1 MKKRLFSLAL
11 TLALCLGLITPTI
24 AADTSGLDATSAQ
37 AYHNVLT
44 KEIQE
49 KGIRDKL
56 DGHGI
61 AYAGLEDLNADGKPE
76 LIVISF
82 VMDWRLDI
90 GIWTM
95 KNGAAVSVSG
105 GSSPTGIY
113 NGRVAFARKNGQT
126 RLFYDY
132 YWSYRTLEGR
142 DIALIDGNG
151 NSESDSYIN
160 SGDGNRSTAKDVTYD
175 KTWIVDSTPILKV
188 ENSLNWEYSD
198 SQPQAVKDMQSSLL
212 AQATTPSPAAGT
224 YGPYTITG
232 VMYDGSPYKVS
243 FSAAKVEQKT
253 VQIREYYDIGGDYS
267 SYQNETVTLVT
278 IRPDTNVTVSSNFG
292 DGVPVE
298 VGKVDG
304 NNKYT
309 QMVLGAAQYIHNG
322 IGKQSF
328 EWDLTPDFVRLGD
341 YLICEDATAYTNGGF
356 MDVKAGAYYEDA
368 VKWAV
373 DKKIT
378 SGTSATIFSPDST
391 CTVAQILTFLWR
403 ANGSLR
409 PTVRNPFSDISS
421 NDYFYEAAIWAY
433 EKGLIPDT
441 GYFLSKNEPCTRK
454 MVAYFLWK
462 LAGAPTSIPS
472 GQYVAQNITVEDDG
486 TCYLRFS
493 GATLKE
499 TTITEH
505 VPIWADDGPEVVGW
519 RNEPAKV
526 TLITMRPGSTV
537 TVNTP
542 HKYDGGDNISG
553 NAYSITSDGKYHDMT
568 WNIPASVYTGA
579 VENAFQYS
587 IGNIEDAGQ
596 TAVKLYSWVD
606 LDKGVYKIYMLQ
618 MTPVST
624 KFTDVSANAY
634 YAQAV
639 VWAVNQEITAGT
651 SDTTFSPNAICT
663 RGQIVTFLYRAMGK

>member
-298 VGKVDG
+298 VGEVDG

-309 QMVLGAAQYIHNG
+309 KMVFGVAQYIHNG

-356 MDVKAGAYYEDA
+356 TDVKAGAYYEDA

-373 DKKIT
+373 DKEIT
-378 SGTSATIFSPDST
+378 SGTSATTFSPDST

-403 ANGSLR
+403 ANGSPE
-409 PTVRNPFSDISS
+409 PTGRNPFSDIS
-421 NDYFYEAAIWAY
+421 NKDYFYKAAIWATS
-433 EKGLIPDT
+433 KGLVS
-441 GYFLSKNEPCTRK
+441 GSKFNGNTPCTRS
-454 MVAYFLWK
+454 MVVTYLWK
-462 LAGAPTSIPS
+462 LAGSPVVSSDNEKYAALNIRGETGNEFTLSFEAAIQKRGVVQICRDTWDDIGKPVYHT
-472 GQYVAQNITVEDDG
+472 GVAEQE
-486 TCYLRFS
+486 CQ
-493 GATLKE
+493 
-499 TTITEH
+499 
-505 VPIWADDGPEVVGW
+505 
-519 RNEPAKV
+519 
-526 TLITMRPGSTV
+526 LIIVRPGSKV
-537 TVNTP
+537 TVSSIAGIALGHSDAVLAEPFPVDGNGVFHPQPSETP
-542 HKYDGGDNISG
+542 AFMTTGNLSEDAYLIEGNKQMYLVVTNDNIHKKALTNALG
-553 NAYSITSDGKYHDMT
+553 NSSF
-568 WNIPASVYTGA
+568 S
-579 VENAFQYS
+579 
-587 IGNIEDAGQ
+587 
-596 TAVKLYSWVD
+596 
-606 LDKGVYKIYMLQ
+606 
-618 MTPVST
+618 
-624 KFTDVSANAY
+624 DVSPNAV

-639 VWAVNQEITAGT
+639 VWAVNQGITAGT